1 MWTAVIPVSSPLI
14 NLVEN
19 CLFWRLGSE
28 DESLILG
35 ETEPGR
41 LDLGELGTA
50 ESVGDI
56 QRKGGYMEVDGVSNS
71 RAPWVQLPGYCQ
83 SGSRAP
89 SSRWEDPFL
98 GKFTRP
104 QERAGP
110 RVWNTQLEQPPCL
123 ESEAPSEP
131 ILSAHQ
137 QKSHP
142 VTWEEVPSVGTAISK
157 CEPQRPSQTRRK
169 NNSRFFFYFIA
180 IKVFQMWA

>member
-1 MWTAVIPVSSPLI
+1 MWRAVTPMSLPLT
-14 NLVEN
+14 NLIEN
-19 CLFWRLGSE
+19 WFFLAG
-28 DESLILG
+28 DGSLILG

-56 QRKGGYMEVDGVSNS
+56 RRKGGYVEVMGWVSNS
-71 RAPWVQLPGYCQ
+71 RAPWVRLPGYCQ

-98 GKFTRP
+98 GKFARP
-104 QERAGP
+104 QERAGSKL
-110 RVWNTQLEQPPCL
+110 WNTQLKQPSCL
-123 ESEAPSEP
+123 ESEAPSGP

-137 QKSHP
+137 QKSCP
-142 VTWEEVPSVGTAISK
+142 VTWEEVSRVRTAISK

-169 NNSRFFFYFIA
+169 NNSRFFYFIA